1 MCLLGYYLLASAAD
15 NTIGDSAFVASAF
28 QRSGY
33 YDRVYRDMLDRPEFE
48 PWIDS
53 FIGGFQVPADEK
65 EALLREIAPE
75 EYLRAETKR
84 NVSELWTY
92 LDGSEDS
99 LDLYIDLEIPL
110 QNSHPV
116 MVSFVERNLE
126 RRDALL
132 VSTREEL
139 TREIATYLNALNDGT
154 LPDGLPAARTVPA
167 EQRAE
172 AYRDAFTALGR
183 NDESSEPV
191 ITQLSQSQG
200 ETLDLIRAGRL
211 EEALIRSGHTVVGV
225 RVGDAQEFILEKSDI
240 NRRLHLLEQLAE
252 NSDRTSAEIAQDF
265 ARLRWILGAAGSP
278 ITRWSA
284 LVVAALCFI
293 GIAAIFVPYWKHFV
307 FWPSLTLLIMGAV
320 FLILA
325 LSTTLET
332 NYWVSWLCQGNATGR
347 CALRLDILRE
357 LAIGMGAEVVES
369 TLKIILAGSVGLLLS
384 IIVAKLVPD
393 RREG

>member
-1 MCLLGYYLLASAAD
+1 
-15 NTIGDSAFVASAF
+15 
-28 QRSGY
+28 
-33 YDRVYRDMLDRPEFE
+33 
-48 PWIDS
+48 
-53 FIGGFQVPADEK
+53 
-65 EALLREIAPE
+65 
-75 EYLRAETKR
+75 
-84 NVSELWTY
+84 
-92 LDGSEDS
+92 
-99 LDLYIDLEIPL
+99 
-110 QNSHPV
+110 
-116 MVSFVERNLE
+116 
-126 RRDALL
+126 
-132 VSTREEL
+132 
-139 TREIATYLNALNDGT
+139 
-154 LPDGLPAARTVPA
+154 
-167 EQRAE
+167 
-172 AYRDAFTALGR
+172 
-183 NDESSEPV
+183 
-191 ITQLSQSQG
+191 
-200 ETLDLIRAGRL
+200 L